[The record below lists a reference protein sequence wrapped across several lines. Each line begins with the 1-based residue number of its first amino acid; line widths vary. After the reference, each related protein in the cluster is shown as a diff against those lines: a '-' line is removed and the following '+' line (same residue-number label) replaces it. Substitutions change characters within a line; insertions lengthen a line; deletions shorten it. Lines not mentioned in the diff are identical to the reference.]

1 MSRSCW
7 GIIVIVILVV
17 CTGVEGKTTQEFLRS
32 TLGRTSGAEVIR
44 NNQTRTKPFIQDRSY
59 VGRLVVVNPNVNPN
73 VDPIRNPEMALIP
86 QGPGPLVGLQDVDLK
101 QLVAIDTTSLIDF
114 TGMPQADAVD
124 AISAAGLRVERI
136 TYDYSDTVPA
146 GCVARQEPRPGT
158 FVRAQTGVKLVIA
171 QTKIAIQSFPI
182 QRSLDGE
189 VTGRGQLI
197 VHRLFDV
204 ELQNAIQNIPIFAIA
219 NKGSRH
225 ASVEGRAQSIAE
237 NLLMAWGIL
246 SVGGYLE
253 TAPDTW
259 IMPDDEAKWRLR
271 GPFAPDYTLDFP
283 ESYPAIYVRH
293 ENFGNTPLRI
303 MTVYPEDAEFIGQP
317 VDETGTP
324 YLFTQEE
331 LAEYL
336 VALFQAHYT
345 MLGKRSSRLED
356 FERLEICKTREGKIF
371 KEICLRA
378 LEEARDEDTGTTSVV
393 DLKSALARVA
403 VSQRYRLWTLAFN
416 APRDWRLRNSDE

>member
-7 GIIVIVILVV
+7 SMVVIVVTVLLA
-17 CTGVEGKTTQEFLRS
+17 GAEGKTTQSFLQP
-32 TLGRTSGAEVIR
+32 TLGRASEARVLGTSQNKTDSFV
-44 NNQTRTKPFIQDRSY
+44 PDWSF
-59 VGRLVVVNPNVNPN
+59 VGRLVVVNPNVNPG

-124 AISAAGLRVERI
+124 AISAAGLRVEQV
-136 TYDYSDTVPA
+136 TYDYSDIVPA
-146 GCVARQEPRPGT
+146 GCVVRQEPRPGS

-189 VTGRGQLI
+189 VTGHGQLI

-204 ELQNAIQNIPIFAIA
+204 ELKNAIQNIPIFAIA

-225 ASVEGRAQSIAE
+225 SSVESRAQSIAE

-246 SVGGYLE
+246 AEGGYLE

-259 IMPDDEAKWRLR
+259 IMPDDEARWQLR

-283 ESYPAIYVRH
+283 ESFPAIYVRH
-293 ENFGNTPLRI
+293 EKFGNAPLRI
-303 MTVYPEDAEFIGQP
+303 MTVYPEDAAFFGQP
-317 VDETGTP
+317 VDGTGTP
-324 YLFTQEE
+324 TLFTQEE

-336 VALFQAHYT
+336 VSLFQAHYT
-345 MLGKRSSRLED
+345 MLAKRSSQLED

-378 LEEARDEDTGTTSVV
+378 LEEARDEDTGTTRVV
-393 DLKSALARVA
+393 DLRSALARVA
-403 VSQRYRLWTLAFN
+403 VSQRYRLLTLAFN
-416 APRDWRLRNSDE
+416 APKDWRLRDSE

>member
-59 VGRLVVVNPNVNPN
+59 IGRLVVVNPDVNPN
-73 VDPIRNPEMALIP
+73 VNSIRKPEMALIP

-124 AISAAGLRVERI
+124 AISAAGLRVEMI
-136 TYDYSDTVPA
+136 TFDYSDTVPA
-146 GCVARQEPRPGT
+146 GCVARQEPQPGT
-158 FVRAQTGVKLVIA
+158 FVRAQTGVELVIA
-171 QTKIAIQSFPI
+171 QTKLAIQSFPI
-182 QRSLDGE
+182 MRSLDGE

-204 ELQNAIQNIPIFAIA
+204 EFLNAVQNIPILAIS

-246 SVGGYLE
+246 SDGGYLE

-293 ENFGNTPLRI
+293 EKFGHTPLRI
-303 MTVYPEDAEFIGQP
+303 MTVYPEDAAFFGQP
-317 VDETGTP
+317 VDESGTP
-324 YLFTQEE
+324 ILFSEKE

-336 VALFQAHYT
+336 VSLIQAHYT
-345 MLGKRSSRLED
+345 LLAKRSSQLQD
-356 FERLEICKTREGKIF
+356 FERLEICKTSEGKIF

-378 LEEARDEDTGTTSVV
+378 LEEARMMGTDSTSVA
-393 DLKSALARVA
+393 DLRSALARVA
-403 VSQRYRLWTLAFN
+403 LSQRHRLLTLAFN
-416 APRDWRLRNSDE
+416 APRDWRLRD